1 MSLLTAPANSFN
13 VESLKGQAVTKQLKE
28 VVDRV
33 KENVAQRIFNS
44 CLQGILPDEEELLS
58 NAERIHVSLQCI
70 VRGNDDMACLQL
82 KRCIMAM
89 QKHSLPP
96 ICTHNMIKGDDQV
109 LEALR
114 RTNLI
119 NNRGDRVKV
128 VFHPGTHLSYCLVK
142 EKTRRQ
148 KCKCSIST
156 YH

>member
-1 MSLLTAPANSFN
+1 
-13 VESLKGQAVTKQLKE
+13 
-28 VVDRV
+28 
-33 KENVAQRIFNS
+33 
-44 CLQGILPDEEELLS
+44 
-58 NAERIHVSLQCI
+58 
-70 VRGNDDMACLQL
+70 
-82 KRCIMAM
+82 M

-128 VFHPGTHLSYCLVK
+128 VFHPGTQSYCLVK
-142 EKTRRQ
+142 EKIPMS
-148 KCKCSIST
+148 KCKCSISI